1 MLPIGPLMEEHR
13 VIEKLMPFIRRAV
26 DAGRRQGVIDLRLV
40 DLIMDFIRTYA
51 DRCHHGKEEDVLF
64 AALAGKSLSAPHR
77 TTLNELLDEHR
88 QGRRVVLQIVGAA
101 EAYGRGDGTALAA
114 ILDGLEFLAGFYPAH
129 IRKED
134 KSFFLPAMDYLSDE
148 EKASMVDAEREFDRK
163 LIHRIY
169 REKVDQVAN
178 GVGPQQ

>member
-1 MLPIGPLMEEHR
+1 MCR
-13 VIEKLMPFIRRAV
+13 
-26 DAGRRQGVIDLRLV
+26 
-40 DLIMDFIRTYA
+40 
-51 DRCHHGKEEDVLF
+51 
-64 AALAGKSLSAPHR
+64 AALFL
-77 TTLNELLDEHR
+77 
-88 QGRRVVLQIVGAA
+88 VVLLPGCAGYQIGAQ
-101 EAYGRGDGTALAA
+101 TL
-114 ILDGLEFLAGFYPAH
+114 YPAH